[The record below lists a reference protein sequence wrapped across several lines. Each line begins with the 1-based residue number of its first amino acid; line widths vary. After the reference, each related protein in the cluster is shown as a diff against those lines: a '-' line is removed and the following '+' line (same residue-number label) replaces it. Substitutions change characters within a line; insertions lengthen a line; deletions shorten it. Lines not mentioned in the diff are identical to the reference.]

1 MNASSFRYLLALENT
16 SKCDTAV
23 PMPFG
28 WGRRR
33 AKIFHKHPAPL
44 WSEFNF
50 VYWRKQSEREL
61 INPKNDLHFG
71 QNNATF
77 CLLRVSMGWSRLKQV
92 ESRVWTQIALKG
104 GVCLLNA
111 FYDSANFIFAHLCTY
126 PGSLFVPETLGL
138 VKSQKNVRK

>member
-1 MNASSFRYLLALENT
+1 MNASSFGYLSALENT

-23 PMPFG
+23 PMAFG
-28 WGRRR
+28 RGRR

-77 CLLRVSMGWSRLKQV
+77 CLLGVSIGQNLLEQV
-92 ESRVWTQIALKG
+92 DVWDKIPLQG
-104 GVCLLNA
+104 GVSVLTA
-111 FYDSANFIFAHLCTY
+111 FYDSANFIFAHLSTF
-126 PGSLFVPETLGL
+126 PGHFVWSWDSWPRKVAKECA
-138 VKSQKNVRK
+138 KNK